1 MHRGK
6 RAGNAEVTASS
17 MLSKVRDER
26 EDGEEAGG
34 DAGGFVL
41 PSERQIFMLKTKKV
55 GKHCIGNLLRSTH
68 VTLIFRENLH
78 FFFKH

>member
-26 EDGEEAGG
+26 EDGEEAGR
-34 DAGGFVL
+34 D
-41 PSERQIFMLKTKKV
+41 V
-55 GKHCIGNLLRSTH
+55 GALFYPVKGKFLC
-68 VTLIFRENLH
+68 
-78 FFFKH
+78 